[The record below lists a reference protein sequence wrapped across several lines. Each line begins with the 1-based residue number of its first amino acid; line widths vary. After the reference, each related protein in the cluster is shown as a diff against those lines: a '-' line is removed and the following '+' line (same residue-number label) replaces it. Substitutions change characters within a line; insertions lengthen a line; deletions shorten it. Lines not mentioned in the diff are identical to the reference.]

1 MILPG
6 ALLAFQAA
14 GYATK
19 YPIPTPAQRHLAGQ
33 EKTGPAS
40 SRRRADDWLTFRGPD
55 GDFTLKF
62 PQKPKL
68 QEVAQGPATLIRSYA
83 VTTQDGIN
91 FSINFHDIGG
101 DPRSR
106 ENNEWSR
113 ELEEIMAAADRNQ
126 NIKVIQTHRLAKNV
140 IEAEVLQALAESGS
154 NINYL
159 RRSILRRAR
168 VYTLACG
175 PVINNKKV
183 DRPLC
188 ERFFNSIRFTTPK
201 PRRR

>member
-1 MILPG
+1 MMLPG
-6 ALLAFQAA
+6 AGLAFQAA

-19 YPIPTPAQRHLAGQ
+19 HPIPTPAQRGRAGQ
-33 EKTGPAS
+33 GKSGPAS
-40 SRRRADDWLTFRGPD
+40 SRRRVDDWVTFRSPD

-62 PQKPKL
+62 PAKPKL

-101 DPRSR
+101 DPSSR
-106 ENNEWSR
+106 ENNEWNR

-126 NIKVIQTHRLAKNV
+126 NVQIIQTHRLAKND
-140 IEAEVLQALAESGS
+140 IEAEVLQAVAETGS
-154 NINYL
+154 KLNYL

-175 PVINNKKV
+175 PIINNQKV
-183 DRPLC
+183 DKPLC
-188 ERFFNSIRFTTPK
+188 EKYFNSIRFISK
-201 PRRR
+201 RRRR

>member
-1 MILPG
+1 MMMLPG
-6 ALLAFQAA
+6 VLLAFQAG

-19 YPIPTPAQRHLAGQ
+19 FTIPTPAQRRLAEQ

-40 SRRRADDWLTFRGPD
+40 SRRRADGWVPFRGPD
-55 GDFTLKF
+55 GDFTVKF

-101 DPRSR
+101 DPNAS
-106 ENNEWSR
+106 ENNEWGR
-113 ELEEIMAAADRNQ
+113 ELEQVMAAGDRNQ
-126 NIKVIQTHRLAKNV
+126 NIKIIQTHRLARNV
-140 IEAEVLQALAESGS
+140 IEAELLQTVPETGS

-159 RRSILRRAR
+159 RRSILRHAR
-168 VYTLACG
+168 IYTLACG
-175 PVINNKKV
+175 PIINNKKV
-183 DRPLC
+183 DKRLC
-188 ERFFNSIRFTTPK
+188 GRFFNSIRFISK
-201 PRRR
+201 SRGR